1 MLDFELEKE
10 NIVVTIKKDIFYY
23 NFKIYKDSFDFDKKQ
38 KINTAYEGNI
48 IVNVDLN
55 KINLNKECINALK
68 NIKNKESSFVF
79 IEDINTLYFSENN
92 IVRINL
98 SSEFRFYNENLKN
111 KKIPIPLRAFIINQK
126 KIKQIECL
134 LKIKKF

>member
-10 NIVVTIKKDIFYY
+10 NIIVTIKKDIFYY

-48 IVNVDLN
+48 IIKIDLN
-55 KINLNKECINALK
+55 QINLNKECISALK
-68 NIKNKESSFVF
+68 SVKNNKSAFLFV
-79 IEDINTLYFSENN
+79 EDVNTLYFSENN

-126 KIKQIECL
+126 KIKQIKCL
-134 LKIKKF
+134 

>member
-10 NIVVTIKKDIFYY
+10 NIIVTIKKNIFYY

-48 IVNVDLN
+48 IIKIDLN
-55 KINLNKECINALK
+55 QINLNKECISALK
-68 NIKNKESSFVF
+68 SVKNNKSAFLFV
-79 IEDINTLYFSENN
+79 EDVNTLYFSENN

-111 KKIPIPLRAFIINQK
+111 KKIPIPLRTFIINQK

>member
-10 NIVVTIKKDIFYY
+10 NIIVTIKKDIFYY
-23 NFKIYKDSFDFDKKQ
+23 NFKIYKDSFDLNKKQ
-38 KINTAYEGNI
+38 EIDTAYEGNI
-48 IVNVDLN
+48 IIKIDLN
-55 KINLNKECINALK
+55 QINLNKECINALK
-68 NIKNKESSFVF
+68 NVKNNQSAFVF
-79 IEDINTLYFSENN
+79 IEDVNTLYFSENN

-111 KKIPIPLRAFIINQK
+111 KKIPIPIRAFIVNPRK
-126 KIKQIECL
+126 LKQIECL

>member
-10 NIVVTIKKDIFYY
+10 NIIVTIKKDIFYY

-48 IVNVDLN
+48 IIKIDLN
-55 KINLNKECINALK
+55 QINLNKECISALK
-68 NIKNKESSFVF
+68 SVKNNKSAFLFV
-79 IEDINTLYFSENN
+79 EDVNTLYFSENN